1 MYRFWKDYHGDK
13 VFTIDPMMAK
23 DIDDVLQTVSLPYGR
38 AEMVIHIANVSHFI
52 KKKYHINKETQ

>member
-1 MYRFWKDYHGDK
+1 
-13 VFTIDPMMAK
+13 MMAK
-23 DIDDVLQTVSLPYGR
+23 DIDDVLHTVSLPYGR